1 MRQLS
6 TKLLILIMFLSFVKP
21 VQAAVTGKIEYS
33 IPIDYSKLSAHELE
47 IKAHEYFYLASKYKD
62 VEISDDMTNAL
73 NLYLILQHVNPDN
86 PSYCVKQG
94 ILYDKLKKD
103 RQAKGCFSRAISVD
117 KNYTEA
123 YFEFGNFYYKRESYR
138 KALQYYIQAYRLGY
152 DTNYDLLE
160 KMGDIYEK
168 LGDTHSALKYL
179 KLASEQN
186 PNDKLTNQINRLEAN
201 DAVNYTFYENTRIH
215 KP

>member
-1 MRQLS
+1 MRQPSIIILIS
-6 TKLLILIMFLSFVKP
+6 ILLIMCVLPAQS
-21 VQAAVTGKIEYS
+21 AVSGKIEYS
-33 IPIDYSKLSAHELE
+33 IPVDYSKLSQRELE
-47 IKAHEYFYLASKYKD
+47 IKGYEYFYLASRYKD
-62 VEISDDMTNAL
+62 GELSEEMTNAL
-73 NLYLILQHVNPDN
+73 NIYSILQHVNPEE

-117 KNYTEA
+117 KTYVEA

-138 KALQYYIQAYRLGY
+138 RALQYYIQAYKLGY
-152 DTNYDLLE
+152 DTNYDLLS

-168 LGDTHSALKYL
+168 IGDTRSALKYL
-179 KLASEQN
+179 NLANEQS
-186 PNDKLTNQINRLEAN
+186 PNEALSAQIRRIEAN
-201 DAVNYTFYENTRIH
+201 DAVNYTYYENTRIH